1 MALFRVLDGERAQ
14 QLRASPPRNEKQVQ
28 TLIERNLD
36 AIFGVRFVATEFST
50 GQRQRGRIDTL
61 GLDQDGSPVILEYKR
76 VSNENIINQGLFYL
90 DWLMDHRGDFEVAA
104 RGVIKPDEEVSWSS
118 PRLILIAESFG
129 SYDLYAVNRID
140 ERIELWTFRL
150 YEGGLLN
157 VERFDKD
164 ELTTR
169 EVKPQ
174 GGATVTATTTT
185 TKRRRGVGYDLHHHT
200 AKMSDAT
207 QALFETLRDRITALG
222 EDVTERFMNQYVGYR
237 RLKNFVEIVG
247 QRRKLNL
254 FIDGP
259 VDDPEGLTEDVSNIG
274 HWGTGNLRVSVTS
287 DDDIDRV
294 MPLIK
299 QAYEL
304 QR

>member
-14 QLRASPPRNEKQVQ
+14 QLRAAPLRNEKQVQ

-140 ERIELWTFRL
+140 DRIELWKFRL
-150 YEGGLLN
+150 YESGLLN

-169 EVKPQ
+169 EVKPR
-174 GGATVTATTTT
+174 GGGTVTTTAA
-185 TKRRRGVGYDLHHHT
+185 TKRRRGVGFDLQHHT
-200 AKMSDAT
+200 GKMSDTT
-207 QALFETLRDRITALG
+207 QALFETLRDQITALG
-222 EDVTERFMNQYVGYR
+222 DDVTERFMKQYVGYR

-247 QRRKLNL
+247 QKRKLVL
-254 FIDGP
+254 YIDGP
-259 VDDPEGLTEDVSNIG
+259 VDDPEGLTQDFSGKG
-274 HWGTGNLRVSVTS
+274 HWGTGNQRVWVTS